1 MKLLYI
7 LLIVFG
13 LLFLIL
19 IPTIIHFTISNK
31 KYKCVNNNCIQDISG
46 SYKSLNDCEIACNSP
61 SKYKCQNGKC
71 VQDSSGIFDSLTDCK
86 SKCTDF
92 ITYINN
98 KLSGTQYKTF
108 TGSTSFQDAKDFC
121 SKDINCQ
128 GINRLS
134 NSASVVKDVTGII
147 HADGVY
153 ASIIPSSKG
162 KYIATSYGF
171 DFNLVGTEYKQTTQ
185 FSAYDT
191 DKINKYCLD
200 DKDCQGINNI
210 TDDKQHKVSLVKDVT
225 GVTGVKDDTIVGWFY
240 TRFG

>member
-92 ITYINN
+92 ITYTDN

-128 GINRLS
+128 GINS
-134 NSASVVKDVTGII
+134 IPNSASVVKDVTDII
-147 HADGVY
+147 HSDGVY

-162 KYIATSYGF
+162 KYIGTPSYG
-171 DFNLVGTEYKQTTQ
+171 FNLVGTEYKQTTQ
-185 FSAYDT
+185 FSTSDT

-210 TDDKQHKVSLVKDVT
+210 IDTQYNLKVSLVKDVKDVTGT
-225 GVTGVKDDTIVGWFY
+225 GVALTSWCN
-240 TRFG
+240 TRLG